1 MVKILVDGKE
11 FEVEDN
17 IKVSDFLNLHKFETE
32 SPIMGVLINNVQRSL
47 THEIKR
53 DSELRFITYKD
64 LEGEKIYRRSLLF
77 LFVKVCEELY
87 PESNVVVSHSI
98 NQGVYCELRNC
109 SHMINEELRALIDD
123 RMRELVAAK
132 LPFIKRKVPKEEAIK
147 MYKTFDQ
154 PDKIGILDAYENDI
168 VTIYSCGN
176 FNNYFFGYMLP
187 DTSYLTMFEIRL
199 YEGGFL
205 IRYPKRGNFNELPP
219 YVDQKKL
226 FNIFREFKTW
236 NRILNVENVSMLN
249 KVIEDGHVDVCIRV
263 AEALQEKKYAG
274 IADQIKENPDK
285 KIILLAGP
293 SSSGKTTSSHRIAI
307 QLLVNGIKPAII
319 GLDDYFVNRDR
330 TPIGEDGKHD
340 FESLYAIDLELFNEH
355 LQKLL
360 AGEEIEVPKFN
371 FVEGKREPT
380 GRKLKLLPDQVI
392 IFEGIHALNEKL
404 TESIPR
410 DKKFK
415 IYVSS
420 LTSINIDDHNVVRTT
435 DARLLRRMVR
445 DYQFRGHTPER
456 TLELWNAVVRG
467 EEKNI
472 FPFQEDADAMF
483 NSAMIYEI
491 GVLKGF
497 AKPLLEKIEE
507 TSPYYIYARRMLD
520 LLQYFEVINPEN
532 VPQNSIIREF
542 IGGSCFDL

>member
-1 MVKILVDGKE
+1 MIKIIVDDKE
-11 FEVEDN
+11 YTEQDN
-17 IKVSDFLNLHKFETE
+17 ISVMEFLSLHPYESD
-32 SPIMGVLINNVQRSL
+32 SPVMGVLINNHQRSL
-47 THEIKR
+47 SHKIDK

-98 NQGVYCELRNC
+98 NQGVFCELRNC
-109 SHMINEELRALIDD
+109 SHMINEELREIVDG

-132 LPFIKRKVPKEEAIK
+132 LPFVKHKIPKEEAKKLYTIE
-147 MYKTFDQ
+147 Q
-154 PDKIGILDAYENDI
+154 PDKIGILDAYEEDM

-187 DTSYLTMFEIRL
+187 DTSYLTMFEVRL

-205 IRYPKRGNFNELPP
+205 IRYPKRKNFSELPP

-226 FNIFREFKTW
+226 FSIFREFKTW
-236 NRILNVENVSMLN
+236 NRILNVENVSNLN
-249 KVIEDGHVDVCIRV
+249 KIVESGHINTCIRV
-263 AEALQEKKYAG
+263 AEALQEKKYAQ
-274 IADQIKENPDK
+274 IADQIKENPEK
-285 KIILLAGP
+285 KIVLLAGP

-307 QLLVNGIKPAII
+307 QLLVNGIRPAIV

-340 FESLYAIDLELFNEH
+340 FESIYAIDLELFNEH

-360 AGEEIEVPKFN
+360 AGEEVEIPRFN
-371 FVEGKREPT
+371 FVEGRRELT
-380 GRKLKLLPDQVI
+380 GRKMRLMPDQVI

-404 TESIPR
+404 TESISR

-420 LTSINIDDHNVVRTT
+420 LTSINVDDHNVVRTT

-445 DYQFRGHTPER
+445 DYQFRGNTPER
-456 TLELWNAVVRG
+456 TLELWDSVVRG

-491 GVLKGF
+491 GVLKGY
-497 AKPLLEKIEE
+497 AKPLLEKIEKE
-507 TSPYYIYARRMLD
+507 SPYYNYARRMLD
-520 LLQYFEVINPEN
+520 LLQYFEVIDPTT